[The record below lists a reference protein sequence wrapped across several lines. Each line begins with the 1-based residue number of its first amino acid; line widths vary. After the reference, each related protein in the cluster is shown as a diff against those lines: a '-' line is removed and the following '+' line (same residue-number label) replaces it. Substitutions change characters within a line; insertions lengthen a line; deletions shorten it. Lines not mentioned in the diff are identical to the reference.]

1 MCSVFQSA
9 DSNLYYCTQSLLI
22 QSVITALLPTGH
34 MVQYTP
40 PSLSERRGICYHE
53 VYGDCY
59 HPIQSCNGYMK
70 CNPIMQRSSIRRQ
83 ESCCR
88 LQVFVNFIKATF
100 TYTNKPPREL
110 RNLVRKQLCRP
121 VLLDADAPAAL
132 PLMAVWPCH
141 SRDSSG
147 PSRPFDCHPS
157 PTLLPLGGWSV
168 GG

>member
-1 MCSVFQSA
+1 MFGVPVCRLKLIL
-9 DSNLYYCTQSLLI
+9 LY
-22 QSVITALLPTGH
+22 SVIAHSVSHYRTPTNGAH
-34 MVQYTP
+34 GPIHTSVSQC
-40 PSLSERRGICYHE
+40 ERRGILSE

-121 VLLDADAPAAL
+121 VLQDADAPAAL

-141 SRDSSG
+141 SRDNIG